1 MAELTPFPGRTNQV
15 HRKRKPVTCTRCGYT
30 WVPYGRKRPRHCAN
44 RVCHS
49 PYWDRPKRQFHR
61 AKGQP

>member
-1 MAELTPFPGRTNQV
+1 MPELTTFPGRTNQV

-49 PYWDRPKRQFHR
+49 PYWDVPKRQFHR
-61 AKGQP
+61 TKGQP